1 MRGDVSV
8 HVLIDKPAKKAVD
21 PHTFKHSLLFYLFS
35 FYDSNMSFIFDPILK
50 LHLRLFSFKK
60 VPPPPKHL
68 DSL

>member
-21 PHTFKHSLLFYLFS
+21 PHTFKHSLLFKLSFS
-35 FYDSNMSFIFDPILK
+35 FYDSNISFIFDPILK

-60 VPPPPKHL
+60 VPPL
-68 DSL
+68 NF